1 MTDIQRYV
9 PAADGGGAEMEKDDY
24 GAWVSLD
31 DHQARIE
38 TLVNE
43 RERLALAICA
53 GEDALGYANAQ
64 SVGTLEKVAR
74 DNHNATMAQ
83 IDITLSLEAKLDKAA
98 RQLRTIAQIETC
110 GGLPGVMAWMAAEAL
125 EHLEAKQCGKRIDP
139 IVVDLKTGWF
149 EPK

>member
-43 RERLALAICA
+43 RERLALAICG

-83 IDITLSLEAKLDKAA
+83 IDITLSLEAKLEKAVDVITCILATAYADDHTGWHNALDDA
-98 RQLRTIAQIETC
+98 RTLLKE
-110 GGLPGVMAWMAAEAL
+110 
-125 EHLEAKQCGKRIDP
+125 LEAKP
-139 IVVDLKTGWF
+139 
-149 EPK
+149 